1 MVPLAMMTI
10 LGLIRN
16 AVPAK
21 ILMQMSVTAA
31 QSLDVSSSVAVASVI
46 NVMFGAT
53 ASLALAAA
61 RKVRLGPKWKMRVSI
76 PVFSNGYDSQLGVD
90 QLSGA

>member
-1 MVPLAMMTI
+1 
-10 LGLIRN
+10 
-16 AVPAK
+16 
-21 ILMQMSVTAA
+21 
-31 QSLDVSSSVAVASVI
+31 
-46 NVMFGAT
+46 MFGAP